1 MTLQGAAFKKLNLS
15 PEQLGV
21 STEDAKL
28 LTEGVAEEEKPDE
41 EALLADDGHED
52 DFEGEGEGEEAEEKP
67 KPKKKRGPRK
77 KSGDIEAR
85 LAGKFVNLV
94 DIFPALPE
102 KGKFDVSAIKESQ
115 YFFS

>member
-1 MTLQGAAFKKLNLS
+1 MTLRGGAFRKLNVS
-15 PEQLGV
+15 PEQFGV

-28 LTEGVAEEEKPDE
+28 LEDAVE
-41 EALLADDGHED
+41 EATPPEEADEDGNED
-52 DFEGEGEGEEAEEKP
+52 GDIEAEEAEEKP

-77 KSGDIEAR
+77 KTFDENIETR

-94 DIFPALPE
+94 DILPPLPA
-102 KGKFDVSAIKESQ
+102 KGMFDVSAIKESQ